1 MGFLCSTMHFE
12 RNHQENCSTTF
23 LRVILLPLSEPL
35 EVYADEVDD
44 GELCESSEGEEETD
58 KDVNIKGCGVSY
70 LIENKIMI

>member
-1 MGFLCSTMHFE
+1 MKGCYRFFPMPK
-12 RNHQENCSTTF
+12 NCSSTF

-44 GELCESSEGEEETD
+44 GELCESSEGEEKTD
-58 KDVNIKGCGVSY
+58 KNVNIKGCGVSY